1 MNRFFFFLPLLM
13 ISGCSLS
20 FAEQANDLELP
31 PAPPEVGPYQL
42 PTFSGKPARI
52 DNKIRSLVTAPRING
67 DVLFQTI
74 MQCYPTVSKWKVDV
88 ALRAGASTKRLASD
102 FGTDLGKNYVQIV
115 ANMPLYSTSEVE
127 KGQDREYK
135 RRQETAQ
142 NVSVFVASIAER
154 NHAIRELSLYQ
165 SLESRASLRVASGF
179 IAASEQVQYLEKVA
193 KAQETLIK
201 SEADIMSSRISLSA
215 QCRSGVYKK
224 VNDWLTRL
232 SAIPKSKW
240 QAPIKTTKQQVTQK
254 DEDPLLIEWGKSL
267 GFVQ

>member
-1 MNRFFFFLPLLM
+1 M
-13 ISGCSLS
+13 S
-20 FAEQANDLELP
+20 FAEQTNDLELP
-31 PAPPEVGPYQL
+31 PEVGPYEL

-52 DNKIRSLVTAPRING
+52 DNKIRSLVKAPRING
-67 DVLFQTI
+67 DVLFKTI
-74 MQCYPTVSKWKVDV
+74 MQCYPTISKWKVDV

-127 KGQDREYK
+127 KAQDREYK

-142 NVSVFVASIAER
+142 NVSLFVAAIAER

-179 IAASEQVQYLEKVA
+179 IAASEQVTYLEKVA
-193 KAQETLIK
+193 KAQEVLIK
-201 SEADIMSSRISLSA
+201 SEADIMSSRIGLSA
-215 QCRSGVYKK
+215 QCRSGVYEK
-224 VNDWLTRL
+224 VNDWLTRI
-232 SAIPKSKW
+232 SAIPQSKW
-240 QAPIKTTKQQVTQK
+240 KSPIKVSKQDAKKDK

-267 GFVQ
+267 GLVE